1 MFMKKKILTLLMSGC
16 YGILAA
22 QTTGTVVDENKQPL
36 PAATVSLFRESENK
50 MISGVVT
57 DMNGGFELNTHEG
70 ENYRIRIS
78 FVGYST
84 QEIKC
89 QNISKHLSVGTI
101 VLEPESKQLND
112 VTVIA
117 NNVIQKA
124 DRQIIIPNLL
134 QQKTSSNGLSLLQ
147 HLQLSRIS
155 VNTLD
160 SKVTTTMGDAVE
172 LRINGVKA
180 EIQEVKALLPA
191 DVLRIEYHDNPGL
204 RYGNVAAVIDII
216 LKEKKNGG
224 SISGEFMNTINPL
237 GIGDYQLSGNY
248 HVGKS
253 NFKASVN
260 WNRRDINWL
269 RENME
274 AFHATTPS
282 INNYEIGQKTKARY
296 DNINLSIGY
305 DYINSGNILS
315 VTFRDLYNNTPHAVF
330 DRNSKLIQNSNT
342 FDIMDRTKSRSNNP
356 SLDIY
361 YQHEFTKDKHL
372 FFDLIGTYINTKND
386 RLYRQSQGNSVQ
398 EISSHVDGN
407 KYSAIAEV
415 IYEQKIKDSRLSFGL
430 RHQQMYTENA
440 YDGNTFSCV
449 KMNTGESYAFG
460 EWASKLGKL
469 DYMVGVGAMRT
480 YVSQGN
486 AKQVKYIFRP
496 TIQLGY
502 RFNNYLSIRYKA
514 YMGGYAPSLAELSDV
529 EQHIDIYQIRRGNPN
544 LQAVRF
550 FSNELSISVGTKYIS
565 AEWFTRYSY
574 DDKPYMEETTYSNGF
589 YVRSYANQRGFHR
602 LNSQI
607 NLKVQPW
614 KDYISIQLTPFVNR
628 YISNGNTYTHT
639 HTNWGLRAN
648 LMGMYKNWYVGAN
661 LETSFHS
668 LWGETLNKDEKSHS
682 IVFGYN
688 REKWGVELQ
697 LQNIFSSRYEMS
709 VENLSHLAPYNQ
721 MVWSKNLCKVF
732 GIDFHFNLNFGKH
745 GSEVNKRIHNS
756 DTDAGIVPTTK

>member
-89 QNISKHLSVGTI
+89 QNISKRLSVGTI

-112 VTVIA
+112 VTVTA

-155 VNTLD
+155 VNTLN

-191 DVLRIEYHDNPGL
+191 DVLKIEYHDNPGL

-224 SISGEFMNTINPL
+224 SISGELMNTINPL

-253 NFKASVN
+253 NFKTSIN

-274 AFHATTPS
+274 AFNATTPS

-386 RLYRQSQGNSVQ
+386 RLYCQSQGISVQ

-430 RHQQMYTENA
+430 RHQQMYTKNA
-440 YDGNTFSCV
+440 YDGNTFSSV
-449 KMNTGESYAFG
+449 KMNTGESYGFG

-550 FSNELSISVGTKYIS
+550 FSNELSISVETKYIS

-709 VENLSHLAPYNQ
+709 VENLSQLAPYNQ
-721 MVWSKNLCKVF
+721 MVWSRNLCKVF

-745 GSEVNKRIHNS
+745 GSEVNQRIHNS

>member
-112 VTVIA
+112 VTVTA

-224 SISGEFMNTINPL
+224 SISGELMNTINPL

-253 NFKASVN
+253 NFKTSIN
-260 WNRRDINWL
+260 WNRRDVNWL

-274 AFHATTPS
+274 AFNATTPS

-342 FDIMDRTKSRSNNP
+342 FDIMDRTKSKSNNP

-430 RHQQMYTENA
+430 RHQQMYTKNA
-440 YDGNTFSCV
+440 YDGNTSSSV
-449 KMNTGESYAFG
+449 KMNTGESYGFG

-589 YVRSYANQRGFHR
+589 YVRSYANQRDFHR

-614 KDYISIQLTPFVNR
+614 KDYMSIQLTPFVNR

-745 GSEVNKRIHNS
+745 GSEVNQRIHNS

>member
-1 MFMKKKILTLLMSGC
+1 MKKKILTLLMSGC

-112 VTVIA
+112 VTVTA

-224 SISGEFMNTINPL
+224 SISGELMNTINPL

-253 NFKASVN
+253 NFKTSIN
-260 WNRRDINWL
+260 WNRRDVNWL

-274 AFHATTPS
+274 AFNATTPS

-342 FDIMDRTKSRSNNP
+342 FDIMDRTKSKSNNP

-430 RHQQMYTENA
+430 RHQQMYTKNA
-440 YDGNTFSCV
+440 YDGNTSSSV
-449 KMNTGESYAFG
+449 KMNTGESYGFG

-589 YVRSYANQRGFHR
+589 YVRSYANQRDFHR

-614 KDYISIQLTPFVNR
+614 KDYMSIQLTPFVNR

-745 GSEVNKRIHNS
+745 GSEVNQRIHNS

>member
-89 QNISKHLSVGTI
+89 QNISKYLSVGTI
-101 VLEPESKQLND
+101 VLEPDSKQLNG
-112 VTVIA
+112 VTVTV
-117 NNVIQKA
+117 NSVTQKA
-124 DRQIIIPNLL
+124 DRQIIIPNQL
-134 QQKTSSNGLSLLQ
+134 QRKTSSNGFNLLQ

-160 SKVTTTMGDAVE
+160 SKVTTTIGDAVE

-191 DVLRIEYHDNPGL
+191 DVLKIEYYDNPGL

-224 SISGEFMNTINPL
+224 SISGELVNTINPL

-253 NFKASVN
+253 NFKTSVN

-269 RENME
+269 RENIE
-274 AFHATTPS
+274 TFNATTPS
-282 INNYEIGQKTKARY
+282 IRNYEIGQKTKARY

-315 VTFRDLYNNTPHAVF
+315 VTFRDLYNNTPHAVS
-330 DRNSKLIQNSNT
+330 DRNSKLIQDSNT

-361 YQHEFTKDKHL
+361 YQHEFFKDKHL

-386 RLYRQSQGNSVQ
+386 RLYRQSQGNAVQ
-398 EISSHVDGN
+398 EITSHVDGN

-415 IYEQKIKDSRLSFGL
+415 IYEQKIKYSRLSFGL
-430 RHQQMYTENA
+430 RHQQMYTKNA
-440 YDGNTFSCV
+440 YDGNTSSSV
-449 KMNTGESYAFG
+449 KMNIGESYAFG

-496 TIQLGY
+496 TILLGY

-514 YMGGYAPSLAELSDV
+514 YMGGYAPSLAELSNV

-550 FSNELSISVGTKYIS
+550 FSNELSISVETKYIS

-574 DDKPYMEETTYSNGF
+574 DDKPYMEETTYSNGL

-607 NLKVQPW
+607 NLKIQPW
-614 KDYISIQLTPFVNR
+614 KDCISIQLAPFVNR

-721 MVWSKNLCKVF
+721 MVWSRNLCKVF

>member
-112 VTVIA
+112 VTVTA

-253 NFKASVN
+253 NFKTSIN

-274 AFHATTPS
+274 AFNATTPS

-342 FDIMDRTKSRSNNP
+342 FDIMDRTKSKSNNP

-430 RHQQMYTENA
+430 RHQQMYTKNA
-440 YDGNTFSCV
+440 YDGNTSSSV
-449 KMNTGESYAFG
+449 KMNTGESYGFG

-469 DYMVGVGAMRT
+469 DYTVGVGAMRT

-589 YVRSYANQRGFHR
+589 YVRSYANQRSFHR

-614 KDYISIQLTPFVNR
+614 KDYMSIQLTPFVNR

-661 LETSFHS
+661 LETSFHN

-745 GSEVNKRIHNS
+745 GSEVNQRIHNS

>member
-89 QNISKHLSVGTI
+89 QNISKYLSVGTI

-112 VTVIA
+112 VTVTA

-253 NFKASVN
+253 NFKTSIN

-430 RHQQMYTENA
+430 RHQQMYTKNA
-440 YDGNTFSCV
+440 YDGNTSSSV
-449 KMNTGESYAFG
+449 KMNTGESYGFG

-661 LETSFHS
+661 LETSFHN

-745 GSEVNKRIHNS
+745 GSEVNQRIHNS

>member
-1 MFMKKKILTLLMSGC
+1 M
-16 YGILAA
+16 
-22 QTTGTVVDENKQPL
+22 
-36 PAATVSLFRESENK
+36 
-50 MISGVVT
+50 
-57 DMNGGFELNTHEG
+57 
-70 ENYRIRIS
+70 
-78 FVGYST
+78 
-84 QEIKC
+84 QEI
-89 QNISKHLSVGTI
+89 T
-101 VLEPESKQLND
+101 
-112 VTVIA
+112 
-117 NNVIQKA
+117 
-124 DRQIIIPNLL
+124 
-134 QQKTSSNGLSLLQ
+134 
-147 HLQLSRIS
+147 
-155 VNTLD
+155 
-160 SKVTTTMGDAVE
+160 
-172 LRINGVKA
+172 
-180 EIQEVKALLPA
+180 
-191 DVLRIEYHDNPGL
+191 
-204 RYGNVAAVIDII
+204 
-216 LKEKKNGG
+216 
-224 SISGEFMNTINPL
+224 
-237 GIGDYQLSGNY
+237 
-248 HVGKS
+248 
-253 NFKASVN
+253 
-260 WNRRDINWL
+260 
-269 RENME
+269 
-274 AFHATTPS
+274 
-282 INNYEIGQKTKARY
+282 
-296 DNINLSIGY
+296 
-305 DYINSGNILS
+305 
-315 VTFRDLYNNTPHAVF
+315 
-330 DRNSKLIQNSNT
+330 
-342 FDIMDRTKSRSNNP
+342 
-356 SLDIY
+356 
-361 YQHEFTKDKHL
+361 
-372 FFDLIGTYINTKND
+372 
-386 RLYRQSQGNSVQ
+386 
-398 EISSHVDGN
+398 SHVNGN
-407 KYSAIAEV
+407 KYSTIAEV

-430 RHQQMYTENA
+430 RHQQMYTKNA
-440 YDGNTFSCV
+440 YDGNTSSSV
-449 KMNTGESYAFG
+449 KMNTGESYGFG

-614 KDYISIQLTPFVNR
+614 RDYMSIQFTPFVNR

-661 LETSFHS
+661 LETSFHR

-745 GSEVNKRIHNS
+745 GSEVNQRIHNS

>member
-1 MFMKKKILTLLMSGC
+1 MKKEILTLLMSGC

-112 VTVIA
+112 VTVTA

-260 WNRRDINWL
+260 WNRRDVNWL

-342 FDIMDRTKSRSNNP
+342 FDIMDRTKSKSNNP

-430 RHQQMYTENA
+430 RHQQMYTKNA
-440 YDGNTFSCV
+440 YDGNTSSSV
-449 KMNTGESYAFG
+449 KMNTGESYGFG

-589 YVRSYANQRGFHR
+589 YVRSYANQRDFHR

-614 KDYISIQLTPFVNR
+614 KDYMSIQLTPFVNR

-745 GSEVNKRIHNS
+745 GSEVNQRIHNS